1 MSRKPRAD
9 SYYDTLSPKQQE
21 RIVEHARAH
30 KLEETVAWHQA
41 DGLSGGSVS
50 SLSRW
55 LSGWRLRER
64 LAQNATI
71 VDTVLAEAQKN
82 DPTLTTEKLFPVG
95 QAMFSAMAID
105 AQDPQVWLATQRL
118 ELERH
123 SAEARWKIEREK
135 LAQAERKIVLLE
147 AKAAQADATEQV
159 LTSAMTEEERAQR
172 IKEIYGRA

>member
-41 DGLSGGSVS
+41 DGLAGGSVS

-64 LAQNATI
+64 LRQNETI

-82 DPTLTTEKLFPVG
+82 DPSLTTEKLFPLG

-118 ELERH
+118 ELERQT
-123 SAEARWKIEREK
+123 AEARWKIEREK
-135 LAQAERKIVLLE
+135 LDQAERKIVLLE
-147 AKAAQADATEQV
+147 KKAAQADEAKEVINSTLTPEEQ
-159 LTSAMTEEERAQR
+159 RAR
-172 IKEIYGRA
+172 LKEILK